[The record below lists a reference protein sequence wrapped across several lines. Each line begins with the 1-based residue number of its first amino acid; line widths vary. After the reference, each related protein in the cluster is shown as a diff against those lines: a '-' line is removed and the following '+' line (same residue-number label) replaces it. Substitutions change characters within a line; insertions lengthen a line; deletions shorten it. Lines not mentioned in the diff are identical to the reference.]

1 MKETKPAETAFR
13 VAIFAGA
20 LGLVGWLPPDLQWMA
35 AFLCIV
41 GTGLFIYEIW
51 LTRRVKRA
59 WIGNLIWAG
68 LAFGA
73 AVALVNGMLSSLA
86 TPLFALAGVCLALGL
101 IASFSENGEGESA
114 E

>member
-1 MKETKPAETAFR
+1 MKETTPAETAFR

-35 AFLCIV
+35 AFLCVI
-41 GTGLFIYEIW
+41 GAGLFLYEIW
-51 LTRRVKRA
+51 ITRRVPHA

-68 LAFGA
+68 LSLGA
-73 AVALVNGMLSSLA
+73 AAALGNGMLNSFA

-101 IASFSENGEGESA
+101 IASFSENGDGESA